1 MSDAEHEVALE
12 DTDRVHGRT
21 ALVRNVAAAI
31 SLSNAVRSTLGP
43 RGMDKMLVDEEG
55 NVIVTN
61 DGVTVLETAR
71 VEHPTANLLIA
82 SSSSQDRAARDG
94 TTTTIILMAEM
105 LQNALELIRSG
116 IHPSII
122 INGYRIANNRA
133 LEELERLSIVADNRN
148 LKESVVNTS
157 LQGKIDSMLTKHL
170 TGLALDAAESLAD
183 EDGGKDLE
191 RLRIKRIQISGGRAL
206 DTELLPALVLA
217 KTKLIG
223 RTPKFSEGGKIA
235 IIDGAI
241 EERKLSFDAQI
252 EINEL
257 GVLKDFQT
265 INEKYLRDVI
275 SHLEKLNVDLLIVRD
290 GIADEAISILSE
302 AGITAY
308 RRFERD
314 DLERLSRL
322 TKTNIIRDIRKITK
336 EDIGEYSSRSEENI
350 GGINYTTIE
359 GEFGGAMT
367 VIIKGS
373 TPEIRDEVSRAFDDA
388 LGVSHRLTNENKILP
403 GGGATQTHLARKI
416 REYAT
421 IQSGR
426 EQMAIEGYA
435 AALEIVPRTLA
446 ENAGFDPIDIVLS
459 LSAEQSKEK
468 EWASWIGI
476 NGKSG
481 EISNMFEE
489 EIFDPK
495 FVVEHAITGA
505 TEAAISIL
513 RIDDVLWAKK
523 GPETPDWSNQI
534 EDN

>member
-1 MSDAEHEVALE
+1 
-12 DTDRVHGRT
+12 
-21 ALVRNVAAAI
+21 
-31 SLSNAVRSTLGP
+31 
-43 RGMDKMLVDEEG
+43 MLVDQEG
-55 NVIVTN
+55 NASVTN

-82 SSSSQDRAARDG
+82 SSSSQDRSARDG
-94 TTTTIILMAEM
+94 TTTTVILMAEM
-105 LQNALELIRSG
+105 LQNALELVRSG

-122 INGYRIANNRA
+122 INGFRISNKKA
-133 LEELERLSIVADNRN
+133 LEEIKKISREANNRN
-148 LKESVVNTS
+148 LKASVIKTS
-157 LQGKIDSMLTKHL
+157 LEGKIDSLLAEHL
-170 TGLALDAAESLAD
+170 TEISLIAAESLVD
-183 EDGGKDLE
+183 EEGGKDLE
-191 RLRIKRIQISGGRAL
+191 RLRIKRMQISGGRAL
-206 DTELLPALVLA
+206 DSELLPALILA

-223 RTPKFSEGGKIA
+223 NTSTFSKGGNVA
-235 IIDGAI
+235 IIDGGI
-241 EERKLSFDAQI
+241 EERKLSLDAQI

-265 INEKYLRDVI
+265 RNEKYLKEI
-275 SHLEKLNVDLLIVRD
+275 INHLENLNVDLLIVRD
-290 GIADEAISILSE
+290 GIADEAIPILSE

-322 TKTNIIRDIRKITK
+322 TKTNMVRDIRKIT
-336 EDIGEYSSRSEENI
+336 EDDIGEYSSRSEENI
-350 GGINYTTIE
+350 GGINYTRIE
-359 GEFGGAMT
+359 GKFGGAMT
-367 VIIKGS
+367 AVIRGS

-388 LGVSHRLTNENKILP
+388 LGVSHRLTKESNILP
-403 GGGATQTHLARKI
+403 GGGATHIHLARQL

-421 IQSGR
+421 TQSGR

-446 ENAGFDPIDIVLS
+446 ENAGYDPIDIVLS
-459 LSAEQSKEK
+459 LSAAQARKED
-468 EWASWIGI
+468 SGPWIGL
-476 NGKSG
+476 NGNSG
-481 EISNMFEE
+481 EIMDMFEE
-489 EIFDPK
+489 EIFDPM
-495 FVVEHAITGA
+495 FVSEHAISGA

>member
-12 DTDRVHGRT
+12 DTDRIHGRT

-133 LEELERLSIVADNRN
+133 LEELERLSLVADNRN

-206 DTELLPALVLA
+206 DTELLPALVLP

-223 RTPKFSEGGKIA
+223 STPTFSEGGKIA

-257 GVLKDFQT
+257 GALKDFQT
-265 INEKYLRDVI
+265 INEKYIRDVI

-290 GIADEAISILSE
+290 GIADEAISILS
-302 AGITAY
+302 
-308 RRFERD
+308 ERD

-350 GGINYTTIE
+350 GGINYTTIN

-373 TPEIRDEVSRAFDDA
+373 TPEIRDEVGRAFDDA

-446 ENAGFDPIDIVLS
+446 ENAGFDPIDILLS